1 MSKVSTFLSSLDL
14 SADEIAVKARI
25 PSERVRA
32 ILQGGDVSL
41 ADLRALARGLRV
53 PLRNFAGDPA
63 ANSDLAMLFRSTA
76 ASRPDFGVEHAA
88 SFVQAALSILPPR
101 TAPPEWLSKFEVG
114 NETYEE
120 AARLAESFR
129 VLFTPDRLD
138 DPLPELPEIIIDQ
151 GEVILGQLETSKFEG
166 ASVVADG
173 YAFIFV
179 SPRFSGR
186 MLFTLA
192 HEIGH
197 LLAHHRKQ
205 RAVIFDR
212 ATQIS
217 GSRHRTAS
225 EAFANAFAS
234 VVLMPTRGVAI
245 ALREIRSI
253 LKIAGE
259 TVGDVELLYLARLY
273 GVSFEVAARR
283 CEDLE
288 LLPTGGA
295 RSLVDYLREHHGGAE
310 KRANEL
316 GLPERLRVS
325 IPRVSSNLLRPA
337 AERIKSGTIS
347 LGWVTDRL
355 GCTVNDIYAANASLE
370 VGRGPH
376 P

>member
-1 MSKVSTFLSSLDL
+1 MSKVSVFLSNLNL
-14 SADEIAVKARI
+14 SADEIAVKARL
-25 PSERVRA
+25 PSERVRS

-53 PLRNFAGDPA
+53 PLRNFAGDAA

-76 ASRPDFGVEHAA
+76 SPRPDLGVEHAA

-101 TAPPEWLSKFEVG
+101 TEPPEWLSRFDPS

-120 AARLAESFR
+120 AARLAETFR
-129 VLFTPDRLD
+129 AFFTPDRPD
-138 DPLPELPEIIIDQ
+138 DPLLHLPDIIANQ
-151 GEVILGQLETSKFEG
+151 GSVILGQLETSKFEG
-166 ASVVADG
+166 ASVIADG

-197 LLAHHRKQ
+197 LIAHHRSQ
-205 RAVIFDR
+205 RAVVFDR
-212 ATQIS
+212 ATQI
-217 GSRHRTAS
+217 GGRRYRNTS
-225 EAFANAFAS
+225 EAFVDTFAS
-234 VVLMPTRGVAI
+234 VLLMPTHGVAV
-245 ALREIRSI
+245 ALREIRSA
-253 LKIAGE
+253 LRVAAR
-259 TVGDVELLYLARLY
+259 TLGDVEILYLARLY

-288 LLPTGGA
+288 LLPSGGA
-295 RSLVDYLREHHGGAE
+295 RSLVDYLREHHRGAE
-310 KRANEL
+310 KRADAL
-316 GLPERLRVS
+316 GLPVRPKVS
-325 IPRVSSNLLRPA
+325 IPRVSFNLLRVA
-337 AERIKSGTIS
+337 AEKVKDGTAS

-376 P
+376 H